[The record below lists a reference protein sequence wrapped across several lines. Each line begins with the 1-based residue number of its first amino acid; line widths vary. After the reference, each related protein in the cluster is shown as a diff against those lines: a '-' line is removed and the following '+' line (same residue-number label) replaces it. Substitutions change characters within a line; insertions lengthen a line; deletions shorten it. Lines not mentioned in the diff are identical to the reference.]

1 MVFRHLPVATSLF
14 ATPGMHRMSA
24 LVAEPQE
31 TLITELEAAVRSGSS
46 EVRVN
51 KLRQVTS
58 LFLSGSRSLTDDQVK
73 VFDDVLCRLMAR
85 IETQALTEL
94 GQCLAPVD
102 NAPAET
108 IKRLAWNEAIAVAG
122 PVLTGSKR
130 LSTTD
135 LTEIAQVRGQEHLA
149 AISQRES
156 LETSLTDVLVERGD
170 QRVLRTL
177 ANNAGARFSD
187 TGYATLVEKADGDDI
202 LSEAVG
208 SRRDIPVSLLRDLL
222 ARATE
227 AVRAKL
233 LALIPPEQR
242 EQLASILSTISTAI
256 SGAAKDDRYA
266 KAEKVINGLRQAGRL
281 NEAAIHDSALA
292 GRMSEVIVG
301 LAVLTSSK
309 IDVIAEILTGV
320 RNDAVLVPCRA
331 AGLGWPTVEVIL
343 RNRLEGQPPTQVVIN
358 LAKNDYQRL
367 SAETAQKTLRFLQV
381 RATVK

>member
-1 MVFRHLPVATSLF
+1 MSVTAT
-14 ATPGMHRMSA
+14 A
-24 LVAEPQE
+24 PQE

-51 KLRQVTS
+51 KLRQVTA
-58 LFLSGSRSLTDDQVK
+58 LFLVGPASLTDEQVK

-85 IETQALTEL
+85 IETQALAEL

-135 LTEIAQVRGQEHLA
+135 LTEIAQVRGQAHLV
-149 AISQRES
+149 AISKRES
-156 LETSLTDVLVERGD
+156 LETAVTDVLVERGD
-170 QRVLRTL
+170 RQVLHSL
-177 ANNAGARFSD
+177 AKNSGARFSD
-187 TGYATLVEKADGDDI
+187 TGYAVLVEKADGDDI

-208 SRRDIPVSLLRDLL
+208 SRRDIPLNLLRDLL

-227 AVRAKL
+227 AVRTKL

-242 EQLASILSTISTAI
+242 EQLAQILSKISTAI
-256 SGAAKDDRYA
+256 GGASKDGRYA
-266 KAEKVINGLRQAGRL
+266 SAEKLIQGLHKAGCL
-281 NEAAIHDSALA
+281 NETTICDFAAA
-292 GRMSEVIVG
+292 GQMPQVIVG
-301 LAVLTSSK
+301 IAVLTSSK
-309 IDVIAEILTGV
+309 IDVIAEILTGI
-320 RNDAVLVPCRA
+320 RNDAVLVPCKA
-331 AGLGWPTVEVIL
+331 AGLGWVTVETIL
-343 RNRLEGQPPTQVVIN
+343 QNRLRPQPVSLQVLD

-367 SAETAQKTLRFLQV
+367 SVETAQKTLRFLQV

>member
-1 MVFRHLPVATSLF
+1 
-14 ATPGMHRMSA
+14 MSA
-24 LVAEPQE
+24 LAAEPQE

-46 EVRVN
+46 EIRVN

-58 LFLSGSRSLTDDQVK
+58 LFLNGSSSLNEDQVK

-85 IETQALTEL
+85 IETQALAEL

-102 NAPAET
+102 NAPVET

-135 LTEIAQVRGQEHLA
+135 LTEIAQVRGQDHLA

-156 LETSLTDVLVERGD
+156 LETSVTDVLVERGD

-177 ANNAGARFSD
+177 AKNAGARFSD
-187 TGYATLVEKADGDDI
+187 TGYASLVEKADGDEI

-233 LALIPPEQR
+233 LALIPAEQR
-242 EQLASILSTISTAI
+242 EQLANILSTISSAI
-256 SGAAKDDRYA
+256 SGAAKDDKYA
-266 KAEKVINGLRQAGRL
+266 KAEKMINGLQQAGRL
-281 NEAAIHDSALA
+281 NETTIRDFAAA
-292 GRMSEVIVG
+292 GRITDVIVG

-309 IDVIAEILTGV
+309 IDVVAEILTGV
-320 RNDAVLVPCRA
+320 RNDAVLVPCKA
-331 AGLGWPTVEVIL
+331 AGLGWPAVEAIL
-343 RNRLEGQPPTQVVIN
+343 RNRLEAQPPTEAIVN

-367 SAETAQKTLRFLQV
+367 STETAQKTLRFLQV

>member
-1 MVFRHLPVATSLF
+1 
-14 ATPGMHRMSA
+14 MSA
-24 LVAEPQE
+24 LAAEPQE

-58 LFLSGSRSLTDDQVK
+58 LFLNGSRSLTDDQVK

-85 IETQALTEL
+85 IETQALAEL
-94 GQCLAPVD
+94 GQSLAPID

-122 PVLTGSKR
+122 PVLTGSRR

-187 TGYATLVEKADGDDI
+187 TGYTTLVEKADGDDI

-233 LALIPPEQR
+233 LALIPSEQR

-256 SGAAKDDRYA
+256 SGAAKDDKYA
-266 KAEKVINGLRQAGRL
+266 NAEKIIKGLQQAGRL
-281 NEAAIHDSALA
+281 NEPAIRDFASA
-292 GRMSEVIVG
+292 GRMPEVIVG

-309 IDVIAEILTGV
+309 IDVVAEILTGV
-320 RNDAVLVPCRA
+320 RNDAVLVPCKA
-331 AGLGWPTVEVIL
+331 AAFGWETVEVIL
-343 RNRLEGQPPTQVVIN
+343 GKRLPSQPASAQVLK
-358 LAKNDYQRL
+358 LAANDYQRL
-367 SAETAQKTLRFLQV
+367 SVETAQKTLRFLQV

>member
-1 MVFRHLPVATSLF
+1 
-14 ATPGMHRMSA
+14 MSA